1 MAWCVTGTGRAGSIS
16 EGLTSDTSDT
26 SDRHVKGWIDLGGPS
41 GLFAKQSQR
50 VQAQP
55 LNYVLNGIA
64 HDAASDRLFVTG
76 KQWDFM

>member
-1 MAWCVTGTGRAGSIS
+1 
-16 EGLTSDTSDT
+16 
-26 SDRHVKGWIDLGGPS
+26 VKGWIDLGGPS

-50 VQAQP
+50 VRAQP